1 MKIPDS
7 PLVVICYAIN
17 QHCIKEHFLRFL
29 WPLFVWSVEI
39 SLAVSLIVSLTVS
52 LCVCGTGVD
61 TWWHCRD
68 VLATRLGTVSS
79 PSRQMAR
86 LVSQHQG
93 EGYVKVRL
101 AALHLWYN
109 HQLSRHH
116 FTTTRNYSS
125 DATPS
130 STQNDY
136 WNSRKYL
143 KNVDSASLKFQ
154 LFAHSSSEMTRFDA
168 LSLVLGLHGIHSVF
182 HTQRSQNRFFAIQD
196 GGSKWPPNCKY

>member
-1 MKIPDS
+1 M
-7 PLVVICYAIN
+7 
-17 QHCIKEHFLRFL
+17 
-29 WPLFVWSVEI
+29 
-39 SLAVSLIVSLTVS
+39 SLIVSLTVS

-143 KNVDSASLKFQ
+143 KNVDSAFP
-154 LFAHSSSEMTRFDA
+154 LFAHSSSEMSRFDA

-182 HTQRSQNRFFAIQD
+182 HTQRSQNRFFDIQD
-196 GGSKWPPNCKY
+196 GVSKWPPNCKY